1 MTEDTRKT
9 LIDRVVAWW
18 ESDDSHKLADKNSKN
33 HDKDQN
39 IRVDLEKF
47 ELEKWTEQ
55 RIHILEILWGR
66 GTRIPGD
73 EALNRELFNGAGLN
87 SKSKILDMAV
97 GLGNCARIISKDSFA
112 HIDVVE
118 AYPNL
123 LPHLIKVI
131 KEEKLQRFISILDGD
146 LETVKLKQAK
156 YNLIYGR
163 EAMFKIEDKRSILQ
177 KCLKALNSNGH
188 LIFTD
193 FVLDHGAAS
202 YDIFKNWSDRE
213 KSIVYPVTKSAY
225 TRIFKQLNMK
235 LYPTMD
241 YSTQY
246 VHHVNVGWL
255 RLEKYLKS
263 HKIDDE
269 FVDVMAQESD
279 LWLSRVRSLRSGNL
293 KLLKFHAILQ
303 K

>member
-1 MTEDTRKT
+1 MSEEQQKS
-9 LIDRVVAWW
+9 LLDRVADWW
-18 ESDDSHKLADKNSKN
+18 ESEDSHKLADKDSVH

-39 IRVDLEKF
+39 IRVDLKKF

-55 RIHILEILWGR
+55 RINILEILWGR

-73 EALNRELFNGAGLN
+73 EDLNRELFGGAGLN

-97 GLGNCARIISKDSFA
+97 GLGNCARIITKDSFA

-131 KEEKLQRFISILDGD
+131 KEEKLSRFISILDGD
-146 LETVKLKQAK
+146 LTKVKLKQAK
-156 YNLIYGR
+156 YDLIYGR
-163 EAMFKIEDKRSILQ
+163 EAMFKIEDKNFILK
-177 KCLKALNSNGH
+177 KCLKALASHGQ

-193 FVLDHGAAS
+193 FVLDHDAAS
-202 YDIFKNWSDRE
+202 YDIFKNWSERE
-213 KSIVYPVTKSAY
+213 KSIVYPISKGAY
-225 TRIFKQLNMK
+225 NHMFNTLKMQ

-241 YSTQY
+241 YSKQY
-246 VHHVNVGWL
+246 VHHVNIGWR
-255 RLEKYLKS
+255 RLERHLKN
-263 HKIDDE
+263 HKIDE
-269 FVDVMAQESD
+269 KFVDVMAQESD
-279 LWLSRVRSLRSGNL
+279 LWLSRVRALRSGKL
-293 KLLKFHAILQ
+293 KLLKFHAVLQ